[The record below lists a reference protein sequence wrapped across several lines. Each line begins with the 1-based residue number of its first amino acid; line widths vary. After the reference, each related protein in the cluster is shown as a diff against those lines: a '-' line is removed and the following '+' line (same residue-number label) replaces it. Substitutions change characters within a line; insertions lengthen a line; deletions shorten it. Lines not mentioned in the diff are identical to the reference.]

1 MINRRIA
8 GRYEILETVSEGV
21 LHTVFKARD
30 RIQAGFVG
38 VHAAHESLVGNDEGQ
53 ALEQALNALKDI
65 RHSRLCGVLDVVRD
79 NGAVYSVS
87 TIHRGMDLRQRI
99 AKVAPFTLSVA
110 VESALG
116 ICEALQALHNAG
128 VCHGD
133 LRPENVLTAPDGTVS
148 VMHYGLFP
156 VIVATEASRRRWYAA
171 AAPYLAPEVTD
182 TGTISPESDIYALGV
197 ILYEML
203 TGGQPYL
210 GDSPAAITRKHAES
224 ITPPSPRLVNPGVPR
239 AVEGI
244 VMKAMARDPQMR
256 YRSAAEII
264 ADLIEVRDALRFG
277 RPLSWSPLERDAV
290 KTTVVSADT
299 QDHRKKKI
307 GKEQDDSVWEP
318 RTEGRD
324 YLKLALKI
332 LATLIAMGILGFL
345 GIVWWFTRQPAEVV
359 VPEVR
364 GMTESDAAQ
373 QLDKVGLRL
382 VVQAK
387 DYNDAYSPGTIYK
400 TEPDANTR
408 VREGQDVRV
417 WISQGSRNVKVPV
430 LRGLSKSDAERLL
443 VEAGLVPDVSNPS
456 ALDLTEA
463 VVITQSPDREE
474 VVPRGSKVRVIL
486 GQGRR
491 LMPPPS
497 EPEPLAQERD
507 LEITYTVPG
516 DGVDPVLARVD
527 VEDSQGLRTVYEE
540 QHLPGDKA
548 IVRCTVIGKAKLKF
562 YVDDVL
568 RKEETR

>member
-1 MINRRIA
+1 MINSRIA
-8 GRYEILETVSEGV
+8 DRYEVLETVSEGV

-30 RIQAGFVG
+30 RVQGGFVG
-38 VHAAHESLVGNDEGQ
+38 VHAPHETLYSTDQGRALSQ
-53 ALEQALNALKDI
+53 ALDALKDI
-65 RHSRLCGVLDVVRD
+65 RHPRLCGVLDVVRE
-79 NGAVYSVS
+79 NGPVYSVS

-99 AKVAPFTLSVA
+99 NKVAPFTLSLA

-116 ICEALQALHNAG
+116 ISEALQALHGAG

-133 LRPENVLTAPDGTVS
+133 LRPENILTAPDGTVS

-156 VIVATEASRRRWYAA
+156 VVVATETARRRWYAA

-182 TGTISPESDIYALGV
+182 SGTASPASDIYALGV

-210 GDSPAAITRKHAES
+210 GDSPAAITRKHAEA
-224 ITPPSPRLVNPGVPR
+224 TVPPSPRLVNPGVPR

-256 YRSAAEII
+256 YSSAAEII

-277 RPLSWSPLERDAV
+277 RPLSWSPQERDAA
-290 KTTVVSADT
+290 KTVAPTG
-299 QDHRKKKI
+299 
-307 GKEQDDSVWEP
+307 GKEPSRKRTVKEP
-318 RTEGRD
+318 DGGVTEYRPEGRD

-359 VPEVR
+359 VPEIR

-387 DYNDAYSPGTIYK
+387 DYNDAYSPGAIYK
-400 TEPDANTR
+400 SEPEANAR

-443 VEAGLVPDVSNPS
+443 MEAGLVPDVSNPS
-456 ALDLTEA
+456 ALNYQEA
-463 VVITQSPDREE
+463 VVITQSPDRDE
-474 VVPRGSKVRVIL
+474 VVPRGSKVRVVL

-491 LMPPPS
+491 MMPPPP
-497 EPEPLAQERD
+497 EPEPVNPERD

-516 DGVDPVLARVD
+516 DGVDPVVARVD
-527 VEDSQGLRTVYEE
+527 VDDAQGIRTVYEE

-548 IVRCTVIGKAKLKF
+548 IVRCTVIGKARLKF